1 MAIARFYHP
10 HPLGVGEVVSLS
22 DNASAHATRAL
33 RLQVGDRIGLFNGDG
48 QDYQCVL
55 RSISKTAASVQV
67 ESACLANKESPLHI
81 TLLQGIS
88 SGTRMDYTIQKA
100 TELGVTCIQPL
111 ATERSVVKL
120 SAERAEKR
128 LAHWQNIVY
137 SACEQCGR
145 ASIPS
150 VLAPLSLSQWLAK
163 HADSHSTRLL
173 LNPVG
178 ATRLADLTAGHGSIA
193 LLIGSEG
200 GLTDAE
206 IRLASQHGFQSIVL
220 GPRILRTET
229 AALTAITVMQ
239 SLWGDF

>member
-1 MAIARFYHP
+1 MANARFYHP
-10 HPLGVGEVVSLS
+10 HPLTLGTTATLS
-22 DNASAHATRAL
+22 DNASAHATKAL
-33 RLQVGDRIGLFNGDG
+33 RLQIGDSLSLFNGDG
-48 QDYQCVL
+48 FDYQCVL
-55 RSISKTAASVQV
+55 SSVKKTAATAQV
-67 ESACLANKESPLHI
+67 MLKTTVSKESPLHI

-120 SAERAEKR
+120 SMDRAEKR
-128 LAHWQNIVY
+128 LAHWQNIVH

-145 ASIPS
+145 ASIPP
-150 VLAPLSLSQWLAK
+150 VLAPLSLSHWLANN
-163 HADSHSTRLL
+163 SETNSTRIL

-178 ATRLADLTAGHGSIA
+178 ATRLAALAKPEQAIA
-193 LLIGSEG
+193 LLIGAEG
-200 GLTDAE
+200 GLTEAE
-206 IRLASQHGFQSIVL
+206 IQLASQHGFLSTVL